1 MIDPV
6 TFEVLRHRLSMII
19 EEGAIAL
26 RDTSGSPTVA
36 QMGDCNVAL
45 LDTAGE
51 CVLVGRT
58 IPDHAT
64 SCISTIRYIMQE
76 YSENPGYGAGDLFL
90 SNDPYVST
98 PHQNC
103 IVVVGPLYVRDDLF
117 FSRAPVE

>member
-6 TFEVLRHRLSMII
+6 TFEGLRHRLTMII
-19 EEGAIAL
+19 QEGAIAL
-26 RDTSGSPTVA
+26 RDTSGSRTVA

-45 LDTAGE
+45 LDAAGE

-76 YSENPGYGAGDLFL
+76 YRDNPGYGSGDLFL
-90 SNDPYVST
+90 SNDPTAVAR
-98 PHQNC
+98 
-103 IVVVGPLYVRDDLF
+103 IV
-117 FSRAPVE
+117 PVLLH

>member
-6 TFEVLRHRLSMII
+6 TFEVLRHRLTMTI
-19 EEGAIAL
+19 EEGALAL

-45 LDTAGE
+45 LDAAGE

-64 SCISTIRYIMQE
+64 SCISTVRYIMQE
-76 YSENPGYGAGDLFL
+76 YRENPGYG
-90 SNDPYVST
+90 P
-98 PHQNC
+98 
-103 IVVVGPLYVRDDLF
+103 GPFHEDTAPL
-117 FSRAPVE
+117 RAAEARACATG